1 MESSKENRI
10 ATLNEPLTSNPESE
24 NEEAVAKPNSEYK
37 YQEDKRWIGYVFQL
51 MHVTLVCGHQLIS
64 KVMYQRR
71 PELTTAQLLVLR
83 SLACLS
89 VMLFII
95 RFRVKHFMYDT
106 IPKSQV
112 LVLFLRVTIGVFN
125 MFCQYYT
132 IKYFPLV
139 FVSLV

>member
-1 MESSKENRI
+1 MDASKENRI

-24 NEEAVAKPNSEYK
+24 NEEAVAKPNAEYK

-51 MHVTLVCGHQLIS
+51 MHVTLVCGHQQIS

>member
-1 MESSKENRI
+1 
-10 ATLNEPLTSNPESE
+10 
-24 NEEAVAKPNSEYK
+24 
-37 YQEDKRWIGYVFQL
+37 
-51 MHVTLVCGHQLIS
+51 
-64 KVMYQRR
+64 MYQRR

-83 SLACLS
+83 SLASVS

-106 IPKSQV
+106 IPKRQIF
-112 LVLFLRVTIGVFN
+112 VLFLRVSIGVFN
-125 MFCQYYT
+125 MFCQYYS